1 MPLLASSI
9 DSAKAATPAMLVP
22 LMQDGQPDSLAMVA
36 ANFAVQ
42 DFPTSVF
49 SHESSAVSSASFP
62 LARLAWHF
70 MMHAVSLPTALAAPA
85 SHFAVGLLA
94 GGMRPVSSPPNGVC
108 APAVPTHRRPTDS
121 AVTADT

>member
-70 MMHAVSLPTALAAPA
+70 MMHPISLPAAFAAPA
-85 SHFAVGLLA
+85 SHFALADFGVGTK
-94 GGMRPVSSPPNGVC
+94 PVSSPPNGV
-108 APAVPTHRRPTDS
+108 PLDES
-121 AVTADT
+121 Q